1 MNHSTNTPVVL
12 ITGCSRGGI
21 GHSLCEAFAA
31 RGCKVYASSRGLES
45 AFVNTSIR
53 PLVMDVTSDE
63 SVRKAVEYVIR
74 EAGRVDVVVAN
85 AGPVLDIPIKYATLA
100 MDTNVLGVLRL
111 AQATLPHMASR
122 KQGIFVT
129 VGSVVGH
136 TTTPWSGVYAAS
148 KAAMHAI
155 TETLQMEA
163 RALSPNIHVMLV
175 VPAGIKSNIADNSTF
190 QLPETSLYKAY
201 LPSIAA
207 RLRVSQ
213 QPGASMPTATF
224 ANAVVQATL
233 RKGGPPREFT
243 YGAQTRYIWF
253 NINALQE
260 LAANTVGASYCTTMA
275 KTHEGSY
282 NKIFHLKF
290 DNNQELIAKIPTK
303 LIPPFYT
310 TASEVATMDYAR
322 NVLKIQVPEVLA
334 YSAHADS
341 TPVGTEF
348 ILMRPGS
355 GTELRKR
362 WDLISEVDAKSVID
376 QVLNAESQFTKHHFS
391 QIGSIY
397 YKEDVEPSLRKL
409 PLYRDGSG
417 SEPGADKFRIGPSTE
432 WVLWRGAR
440 ADLEVDRG
448 PWPDVK
454 LYIVAIVRIHQ
465 AWLSSCARPHRVQ
478 VPPRSAKDLDPQAH
492 KHILDKLVSFFSKVQ
507 VPPDLCVN
515 VLWHKDLHARNILIG
530 NSSPPSIQLID
541 WQSAS
546 VGPLFQQATFAMFA
560 QYHGDSRIELL
571 NGVRL
576 PANFDSLPWHERIYL
591 KHQRKIALRHLYY
604 YSGIDPNSQDAQQW
618 SRNVHLRSAIDE
630 AGRTWDLDAGELADS
645 SLDDYDHTRIQIYQD
660 KVAQLYRELEL
671 EGDGWVSKECYDDV
685 YVLNQERQETW
696 DEVVAGGPYPIMNGA
711 PSCLHPT
718 EHYVHPRWFITWK
731 SKGHDSNDPERAAL
745 LEPSP
750 DQIKLTM
757 VAAEKHR
764 ESHHRQ
770 AKILEYTLQT
780 LVILQIINGAI
791 ISAISATHWGAG
803 VPTVILGAAA
813 SILGGVIAAF
823 KSNKTQQREQLAYF
837 ALDTFIRKWH
847 DWAYDLDRYNN
858 IRWDDRREELNE
870 SNFNS
875 AYDQI
880 QSSEANLVNFA
891 YAVAANAPIL
901 GVPMSPIG
909 LGGIGGSPMLT
920 PPRKAP
926 APLPVVNP
934 IIK

>member
-1 MNHSTNTPVVL
+1 MATGLSDLLVL
-12 ITGCSRGGI
+12 
-21 GHSLCEAFAA
+21 FVAA
-31 RGCKVYASSRGLES
+31 ASPFILWWYR
-45 AFVNTSIR
+45 SIR
-53 PLVMDVTSDE
+53 TKHVLSATQCESFFEYTS
-63 SVRKAVEYVIR
+63 
-74 EAGRVDVVVAN
+74 GRWLYNED
-85 AGPVLDIPIKYATLA
+85 KQLA
-100 MDTNVLGVLRL
+100 L
-111 AQATLPHMASR
+111 
-122 KQGIFVT
+122 
-129 VGSVVGH
+129 
-136 TTTPWSGVYAAS
+136 
-148 KAAMHAI
+148 
-155 TETLQMEA
+155 
-163 RALSPNIHVMLV
+163 
-175 VPAGIKSNIADNSTF
+175 
-190 QLPETSLYKAY
+190 
-201 LPSIAA
+201 
-207 RLRVSQ
+207 
-213 QPGASMPTATF
+213 
-224 ANAVVQATL
+224 
-233 RKGGPPREFT
+233 
-243 YGAQTRYIWF
+243 RYIWF

-322 NVLKIQVPEVLA
+322 NVLKIQAPEVLA

-362 WDLISEVDAKSVID
+362 WDLMSEVDAKSVID

-397 YKEDVEPSLRKL
+397 YKEDVGPSLRKL

-417 SEPGADKFRIGPSTE
+417 SEPGADRFRIGPSTE

-454 LYIVAIVRIHQ
+454 SYIVAIVRIHQ
-465 AWLSSCARPHRVQ
+465 AWLSSCARPYRVQ

-515 VLWHKDLHARNILIG
+515 VLWHKDLHARNIMIG

-541 WQSAS
+541 WQGAS

-571 NGVRL
+571 NGARL

-591 KHQRKIALRHLYY
+591 KHQRKLALRHLYY

-630 AGRTWDLDAGELADS
+630 AGRTWDLGLQPFRRHLLNLAIVSGAGELADS

-711 PSCLHPT
+711 PS
-718 EHYVHPRWFITWK
+718 WFV
-731 SKGHDSNDPERAAL
+731 DS
-745 LEPSP
+745 
-750 DQIKLTM
+750 
-757 VAAEKHR
+757 
-764 ESHHRQ
+764 
-770 AKILEYTLQT
+770 
-780 LVILQIINGAI
+780 
-791 ISAISATHWGAG
+791 
-803 VPTVILGAAA
+803 
-813 SILGGVIAAF
+813 
-823 KSNKTQQREQLAYF
+823 
-837 ALDTFIRKWH
+837 
-847 DWAYDLDRYNN
+847 
-858 IRWDDRREELNE
+858 
-870 SNFNS
+870 
-875 AYDQI
+875 
-880 QSSEANLVNFA
+880 
-891 YAVAANAPIL
+891 
-901 GVPMSPIG
+901 
-909 LGGIGGSPMLT
+909 
-920 PPRKAP
+920 
-926 APLPVVNP
+926 
-934 IIK
+934 